1 MTPKHAK
8 DLVFIHSNLRLL
20 SRRTTEYVKRECRM
34 WNIFRD
40 KFNYLE
46 DVGELEIAHL
56 SLDEPELE
64 RVVFLDDGEDDANHV
79 DGGNGTEDANA
90 IEIE

>member
-1 MTPKHAK
+1 MAPKRAE

-20 SRRTTEYVKRECRM
+20 SRRTMEYVKGECRM
-34 WNIFRD
+34 WDICGD
-40 KFNYLE
+40 KFDSLE
-46 DVGELEIAHL
+46 DVGELETAHL
-56 SLDEPELE
+56 SLDEQELK